1 MYIIC
6 PQNPLMCD
14 VKSGPQ
20 SPILI
25 GEFHVLFHVLI
36 IFDHSTPIF
45 VMLKPHVDKKSGSI
59 PILVQSTF
67 SHKKICK
74 TLTPEIR
81 PRSKVQLMSFDLNV
95 GVIGHD
101 GKLWDIHGDSGEINS
116 DNMDKPM
123 DLTMNMIGKSS
134 VQISTGHLC
143 DLWGSHQFFVTV
155 KNMGIHNGNIWKHMG
170 YNVVWTIKLYYQ

>member
-1 MYIIC
+1 MF
-6 PQNPLMCD
+6 D

-25 GEFHVLFHVLI
+25 GEFHVLI

-67 SHKKICK
+67 SQKNQQFWHLKSAQG
-74 TLTPEIR
+74 
-81 PRSKVQLMSFDLNV
+81 PRCNSCPSTYV
-95 GVIGHD
+95 GVIGND
-101 GKLWDIHGDSGEINS
+101 GKSWDSHGDSGEING
-116 DNMDKPM
+116 NKWINHDKPM

-134 VQISTGHLC
+134 VQISPGH
-143 DLWGSHQFFVTV
+143 LWGSHQFFVTV
-155 KNMGIHNGNIWKHMG
+155 KNMGIHHGNLWIHMG
-170 YNVVWTIKLYYQ
+170 YNVVWIIKLYYQ